1 MYYSRSLEGMLRA
14 TFSNSS
20 KLNNVEMIFDSMGF
34 CQQLERASGNEG
46 MAQVNYGRGSRVFAR
61 F

>member
-1 MYYSRSLEGMLRA
+1 MLRA
-14 TFSNSS
+14 TFSNVN

-46 MAQVNYGRGSRVFAR
+46 MAQVNSLKAKSRFRSV
-61 F
+61 